1 MIDSSGRAVLGD
13 FGLSQI
19 KADATSRTASANAG
33 GPAGTRNWMAPEQL
47 MGQAL
52 KKPCDIYT
60 FGMMLYK
67 VSVVLVVLHML
78 NVNSY
83 S

>member
-1 MIDSSGRAVLGD
+1 MVLGD
-13 FGLSQI
+13 FGLSRI

-33 GPAGTRNWMAPEQL
+33 GLAGTRNWMAPEQL

>member
-1 MIDSSGRAVLGD
+1 LGD
-13 FGLSQI
+13 FGLSRI

-33 GPAGTRNWMAPEQL
+33 GLAGTRNWMAPEQL
-47 MGQAL
+47 MGRAL
-52 KKPCDIYT
+52 KKPCDIYA
-60 FGMMLYK
+60 FGMMLYE
-67 VSVVLVVLHML
+67 VSVALVMLHML

>member
-1 MIDSSGRAVLGD
+1 MGD
-13 FGLSQI
+13 FGLSRI

-33 GPAGTRNWMAPEQL
+33 GLAGTRNWMAPEQL
-47 MGQAL
+47 MGRAL
-52 KKPCDIYT
+52 KKPCDIYA
-60 FGMMLYK
+60 FGMMLYE
-67 VSVVLVVLHML
+67 VSVALVMLHML

>member
-1 MIDSSGRAVLGD
+1 MGD
-13 FGLSQI
+13 FGLSRI

-33 GPAGTRNWMAPEQL
+33 GLASTHNWMALEQL
-47 MGQAL
+47 MGRAL
-52 KKPCDIYT
+52 KKPCDIYA
-60 FGMMLYK
+60 FGMMLYE
-67 VSVVLVVLHML
+67 VSVALVMLHML

>member
-1 MIDSSGRAVLGD
+1 MCD
-13 FGLSQI
+13 FGLSRI

-33 GPAGTRNWMAPEQL
+33 GFAGTRNWMAPEQL
-47 MGQAL
+47 MGRSL
-52 KKPCDIYT
+52 KKPCDIYA
-60 FGMMLYK
+60 FGMTLYE
-67 VSVVLVVLHML
+67 VSVVLIVLHLL